1 MGTLSTLSARMPQV
15 PEWLEYLNAL
25 STRMPE
31 WLISFYRVPI
41 ECLNGTNFGSLFVRI
56 DNSVRN
62 AALSKRFLAKIV
74 R

>member
-1 MGTLSTLSARMPQV
+1 M
-15 PEWLEYLNAL
+15 
-25 STRMPE
+25 
-31 WLISFYRVPI
+31 

-56 DNSVRN
+56 NNSVRN